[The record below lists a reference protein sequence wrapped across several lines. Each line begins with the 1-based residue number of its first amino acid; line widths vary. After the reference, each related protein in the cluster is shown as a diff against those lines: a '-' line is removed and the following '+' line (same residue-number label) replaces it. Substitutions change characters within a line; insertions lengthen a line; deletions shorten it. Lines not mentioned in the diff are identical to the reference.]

1 MLLLLKSGCGSG
13 VILLRAHFL
22 LRALEERWF
31 GLRAALLGGILTAIA
46 FLNVP
51 AATIG
56 GFAAAVVYNRDV
68 ADPAW
73 RWAIACTWAPAMG
86 MDTAGKYWWAVA
98 DGVESVQVRI
108 VVAAAAVI
116 VIAVGVG
123 VVAPLGIAGADKD
136 RARVAATSAIIA
148 GAASI
153 CRTHRCVVGVVVAG
167 SERSGGDYDSSNTA
181 KTEVFDHVYE
191 TTGSRGSFEKYF
203 GNLRGVG

>member
-1 MLLLLKSGCGSG
+1 M
-13 VILLRAHFL
+13 
-22 LRALEERWF
+22 
-31 GLRAALLGGILTAIA
+31 
-46 FLNVP
+46 NVP

-108 VVAAAAVI
+108 VIGAAVVI

-123 VVAPLGIAGADKD
+123 VVAPLGIAGAYVD
-136 RARVAATSAIIA
+136 RARVAAASAIIA
-148 GAASI
+148 RACA
-153 CRTHRCVVGVVVAG
+153 VGCA
-167 SERSGGDYDSSNTA
+167 
-181 KTEVFDHVYE
+181 H
-191 TTGSRGSFEKYF
+191 
-203 GNLRGVG
+203 